1 MAFTFRNSTRLV
13 DKASKIE
20 NRNAPQERSA
30 PGPHQ
35 GEGGQNVSL
44 EQAVKSFDKRNSS
57 PLKRDATLEHAAWHF
72 SKRQAGTPVKKCS
85 PITQKSSPLKM
96 NEALVNG
103 AGAVAPKFVDVGAE
117 VKKVFKE
124 QNPEPVATDLKKGT
138 GKFKKPPIED
148 TGIPPEITPITT

>member
-13 DKASKIE
+13 DKDSKIE
-20 NRNAPQERSA
+20 NRNAAQERSA

-44 EQAVKSFDKRNSS
+44 EQAVSSFDKRNSS
-57 PLKRDATLEHAAWHF
+57 PLKRDASLEHAAWHF
-72 SKRQAGTPVKKCS
+72 SKREAGTPAKKCS

-103 AGAVAPKFVDVGAE
+103 AGLTAPKFVDVGAE
-117 VKKVFKE
+117 VKKAFDN
-124 QNPEPVATDLKKGT
+124 QNPKPAAADLTKK
-138 GKFKKPPIED
+138 
-148 TGIPPEITPITT
+148 TT

>member
-44 EQAVKSFDKRNSS
+44 EQAVKSFDKRSDS
-57 PLKRDATLEHAAWHF
+57 PLKRDATLEHASWHF

-85 PITQKSSPLKM
+85 PITQKSSPMKM
-96 NEALVNG
+96 NEALVDG
-103 AGAVAPKFVDVGAE
+103 AGLTARKFVDVGAE
-117 VKKVFKE
+117 VKKVFEPQK
-124 QNPEPVATDLKKGT
+124 PEPKAVDLSKN
-138 GKFKKPPIED
+138 
-148 TGIPPEITPITT
+148 TTETN

>member
-13 DKASKIE
+13 DQRSKIE

-35 GEGGQNVSL
+35 GEGGQNVTL
-44 EQAVKSFDKRNSS
+44 EQAVKSFDKRSGNS

-72 SKRQAGTPVKKCS
+72 SKREAGTPAKKCA

-103 AGAVAPKFVDVGAE
+103 AGLTAPKFVDVGAE
-117 VKKVFKE
+117 VKKAFDNQK
-124 QNPEPVATDLKKGT
+124 PKAAAADLTK
-138 GKFKKPPIED
+138 
-148 TGIPPEITPITT
+148 TTKTE

>member
-44 EQAVKSFDKRNSS
+44 EQAVKSFDERAIS
-57 PLKRDATLEHAAWHF
+57 PAKRDASLEHAAWHF

-117 VKKVFKE
+117 VSKVFKE
-124 QNPEPVATDLKKGT
+124 QNPEPKAVDLSK
-138 GKFKKPPIED
+138 D
-148 TGIPPEITPITT
+148 TTKTN

>member
-13 DKASKIE
+13 DQRSKVE

-44 EQAVKSFDKRNSS
+44 EQAVKSFDKRSGSS

-72 SKRQAGTPVKKCS
+72 SKRQAGTPAKKCS

-96 NEALVNG
+96 NEALVAG
-103 AGAVAPKFVDVGAE
+103 AGDAARKFVDVGAE
-117 VKKVFKE
+117 VKKVFEPQKPKPLAADLTKTNE
-124 QNPEPVATDLKKGT
+124 ETKQN
-138 GKFKKPPIED
+138 
-148 TGIPPEITPITT
+148 